1 MNKVWATKKG
11 FTIIELLV
19 AIVVIGILATIT
31 VVSYNGIQQRARDAQ
46 RDSDVTRLK
55 IAIEKYHSEKSQ
67 YPRVCPVD
75 YISCPVGLLAT
86 ELSPYLDAIPHS
98 PAYKRGSLGG
108 DYAYVHG
115 RVIDDSYAILVFY
128 DAKPSCK
135 TGHNVAPSWW
145 GTQIPIC

>member
-11 FTIIELLV
+11 FTIVELLV

-31 VVSYNGIQQRARDAQ
+31 VVSYNGIQQRARDSQ
-46 RDSDVTRLK
+46 RVSDVTRLK
-55 IAIEKYHSEKSQ
+55 VAIEKYRAENSQ
-67 YPRVCPVD
+67 YPRVCPID
-75 YISCPVGLLAT
+75 YISCPIGLLAAP
-86 ELSPYLDAIPHS
+86 LSPYIDEIPHS
-98 PAYKRGSLGG
+98 PAYKQGSLDG

-128 DAKPSCK
+128 DARPDCK
-135 TGHNVAPSWW
+135 TGHNVAAGWW